1 MKNEAMSLAKNIAIK
16 AVSFDSLLTKMT
28 EWSNRIAKR
37 AYEIFAGSGFT
48 NGHDQQDWFK
58 AERELLEPVAL
69 KLKDGKA
76 EFILTA
82 KVPGFDAKDLEIN
95 INGSHLVIEGE
106 HKTTAETKKKGST
119 QRVRTCRQIY
129 RMIELTA
136 PVVAEKTHAELKND
150 VLEIKLPKA
159 EKPKE
164 IAANVAA

>member
-1 MKNEAMSLAKNIAIK
+1 MKNEAIPPVRNVAIQQ
-16 AVSFDSLLTKMT
+16 VSFDCLLNKTT

-48 NGHDQQDWFK
+48 NGHDQQDWLK
-58 AERELLEPVAL
+58 AERELLEPLAL
-69 KLKDGKA
+69 KVRDGKA

-106 HKTTAETKKKGST
+106 HETAAERKGRGSIH
-119 QRVRTCRQIY
+119 RVHNCRQIY
-129 RMIELTA
+129 RMIELPA
-136 PVVAEKTHAELKND
+136 RVVSEKVHAELKQG

-159 EKPKE
+159 EKPRE